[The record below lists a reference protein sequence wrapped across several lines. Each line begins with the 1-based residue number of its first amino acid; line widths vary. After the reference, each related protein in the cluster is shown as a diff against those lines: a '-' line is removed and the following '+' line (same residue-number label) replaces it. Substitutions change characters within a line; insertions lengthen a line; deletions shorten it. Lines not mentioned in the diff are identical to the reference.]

1 MPIRPIALVWMGMIA
16 VLALTVWA
24 IDALVRER
32 YLQARPE
39 CSVGRRGGQ
48 KTDRSLGEGQPA
60 AHAETGQSGWVIS

>member
-1 MPIRPIALVWMGMIA
+1 MPIRPIALVWMGMIV

-39 CSVGRRGGQ
+39 CSVGHRGARRLTDPSAKDNPLLTPRPVSRGG
-48 KTDRSLGEGQPA
+48 
-60 AHAETGQSGWVIS
+60 